1 MTRARSALAAAAL
14 LAACGGEPAP
24 PAPAAPAAAGTPPA
38 SAGGWFADATAAS
51 GLDFVHDAGMTEEKQ
66 LPETMGAGAALL
78 DANGDGALDVYCVQS
93 GPLPVGAAAVRSAD
107 MPKNRLFLGDGKGR
121 LQDATAKSGDAAH
134 AGYGMGVAAG
144 DADQDGDQDLYVTNL
159 GPDAYFVGAGDGS
172 FAEATG
178 PAGLGDER
186 WNVAPLFFD
195 SDQDGDLDLYVT
207 GYVAIDME
215 HPIWCGDRRP
225 GWRSYCHPDTYAGIA
240 DRFYRNRG
248 DGTFADETAQAGL
261 ADNLGKGLGVIAW
274 DLDDDGDLELY
285 VANDSTGNRLW
296 VNQGDGTFADD
307 TLFSG
312 TGVSREGATQASMGV
327 AVGDADG
334 DLDFDLLVTN
344 FDDESDTLYR
354 NDGGGLFTDATI
366 PFGLEAP
373 SFLPVG
379 FGCVFEDFDL
389 DGDLDLAVANG
400 HIIDNIHLY
409 HDGKT
414 WKQEALFYVNDG
426 KRFRPDTAAGGDF
439 VREALV
445 GRGLYAGDLDGD
457 GAPDLLLTQCNGP
470 ARLYLNQ
477 NGARAPGKSV
487 VVRGL
492 PPGTQVEALLADG
505 RRVLRQ
511 AGAAISYAGHGEEA
525 VYLPAGAHALRVR
538 TPGGE
543 WQDR

>member
-1 MTRARSALAAAAL
+1 VRRVCPGLAACAL
-14 LAACGGEPAP
+14 LAACGGDAEP
-24 PAPAAPAAAGTPPA
+24 PAPAAPAAAPA
-38 SAGGWFADATAAS
+38 SSDSPSWFRDATAAS
-51 GLDFVHDAGMTEEKQ
+51 GLDFVHDAGMTEEKH
-66 LPETMGAGAALL
+66 LPETMGAGAALF

-93 GPLPVGAAAVRSAD
+93 GPMPVGAAAVRTED
-107 MPKNRLFLGDGKGR
+107 MPRNRLFLGDGRGKLR
-121 LQDATAKSGDAAH
+121 DATAAARDAAH
-134 AGYGMGVAAG
+134 AGYGMGAAAG
-144 DADQDGDQDLYVTNL
+144 DADGDGDVDLYVASL

-207 GYVAIDME
+207 GYVEIDLE
-215 HPIWCGDRRP
+215 HPTWCGDRRP
-225 GWRSYCHPDTYAGIA
+225 GWRSYCHPDNYAGIA
-240 DRFYRNRG
+240 DRMYRNRG
-248 DGTFADETAQAGL
+248 DGTFADETEAAGL
-261 ADNLGKGLGVIAW
+261 ADNLGKGLGVIAC
-274 DLDDDGDLELY
+274 DLDDDGDLELFI
-285 VANDSTGNRLW
+285 ANDSTGNKLW

-312 TGVSREGATQASMGV
+312 TGVSREGATQASMGI

-334 DLDFDLLVTN
+334 DLDFEILVTN

-373 SFLPVG
+373 SLLPVG

-414 WKQEALFYVNDG
+414 WRQEALFYVNEG
-426 KRFRPDTAAGGDF
+426 QRFRADRGAGGDL
-439 VREALV
+439 VREPLV
-445 GRGLYAGDLDGD
+445 GRGLYSGDLDGD

-470 ARLYLNQ
+470 ARLYLNE

-492 PPGTQVEALLADG
+492 PPGTQVEAELPDG

-525 VYLPAGAHALRVR
+525 VYLPAGARGLRVR
-538 TPGGE
+538 EPGGA
-543 WQDR
+543 WRDH